1 MTELNHDLPDTESYD
16 PAASSLVGHV
26 DPAVMAELL
35 SIRSSIDNIDA
46 TLVYLLAERFKA
58 TQKVGFLKAAH
69 RLPAGDPGRET
80 AQIARLRRL
89 AEDAQLDP
97 AFAEK
102 FLNFIIGEVIRHHE
116 AIAEDHHNAASR
128 GAQGQ
133 AVEGQATEGQAAE
146 RQAAEPREADQQAG
160 GQPATPTAGPSARLT
175 A

>member
-1 MTELNHDLPDTESYD
+1 MTQHNPGSDDFD
-16 PAASSLVGHV
+16 PSASSLAGHV
-26 DPAVMAELL
+26 DNSVMAELL

-69 RLPAGDPGRET
+69 RLPAGDPGREA

-89 AEDAQLDP
+89 AEDAHLDP

-116 AIAEDHHNAASR
+116 AIAEDHQAS
-128 GAQGQ
+128 
-133 AVEGQATEGQAAE
+133 AE
-146 RQAAEPREADQQAG
+146 AHPH
-160 GQPATPTAGPSARLT
+160 TSAL